1 MQLKLFL
8 PLALLALP
16 SWGQAPRGESMNVR
30 ELLDHPRPR
39 APDLDRAGTWLGTDR
54 PLLFRDALKGRVVLL
69 DFWTSGCI
77 NCLHAQPVLKA
88 LEHRLASAPFQVVGI
103 HSGKFAAE
111 KEVSAVAEAMARH
124 GIEHPVATDSDFVLW
139 DQYAIHG
146 WPTLILVDARGYVVT
161 AVRGEPDLATLSGLV
176 QATLDDAARRGVPA
190 AGPPVFRR
198 PAPAASGPLSFPG
211 KVLALSDGRIA
222 VSDTGHHR
230 ILLLDGSGGFQ
241 RAIGSGL
248 EGFSDGPAET
258 ASFRR
263 PQGLVEH
270 AGALYLADTDNHAIR
285 RIELSSGAVST
296 VAGTGQKGGGA
307 LRPAADARTVALRSP
322 WDLCA
327 MGDTLWIAM
336 AGAHQLWRLVLPSGA
351 LQPGAGSGREG
362 LDDGTLA
369 EATFAQPSGLAT
381 DGHVLYVADSEA
393 SAIRKVDP
401 AADRVW
407 TLVGKGLFEFGDRD
421 GPFARAQL
429 QHPLGLA
436 LVGDTLYVADTF
448 NGKVRRLMLGGGQ
461 VSSVTP
467 SRSFAQ
473 PGGLSWTAGKLLL
486 ADTDHHRLVTVSP
499 ETGSVSPLL
508 LSGVSPP
515 ALQGLSE
522 RPVLAS
528 RALPL
533 QHLADAA
540 VASGRASLVV
550 EVRLPAGYSFTGGAP
565 QRAEVS
571 VDGGEVRPASPPRIE
586 AKGDSL
592 TITTPLE
599 GSPGTAT
606 IVHTVA
612 LFYCREGNAS
622 VCLVDRRRL
631 AARLTLSPGGP
642 ASAIVRYRPSPP
654 A

>member
-1 MQLKLFL
+1 
-8 PLALLALP
+8 
-16 SWGQAPRGESMNVR
+16 MNVR

-88 LEHRLASAPFQVVGI
+88 LEHRFAGAPFQVVGI
-103 HSGKFAAE
+103 HSGKFDAE
-111 KEVSAVAEAMARH
+111 KEVPAVAEAMARH

-161 AVRGEPDLATLSGLV
+161 AVRGEPELATLTGLV
-176 QATLDDAARRGVPA
+176 QATLDDAVRRGVAA

-198 PAPAASGPLSFPG
+198 PAATDSGPLSFPG
-211 KVLALSDGRIA
+211 KVLALGDGRIA

-230 ILLLDGSGGFQ
+230 ILLLDGSGRLH

-248 EGFSDGPAET
+248 EGFSDGPPET

-270 AGALYLADTDNHAIR
+270 DGALYVADTENHAIR
-285 RIELSSGAVST
+285 RLDLTSGAVST
-296 VAGTGQKGGGA
+296 VAGTGQKGEGA
-307 LRPAADARTVALRSP
+307 LHPAPDARTVALRSP

-327 MGDTLWIAM
+327 IGDTLWIAM
-336 AGAHQLWRLVLPSGA
+336 AGAHQLWRLEVRTGA
-351 LQPGAGSGREG
+351 LQPGAGNGREG
-362 LDDGTLA
+362 LDDGALA

-381 DGHVLYVADSEA
+381 DGRVLYVADSEA

-401 AADRVW
+401 AAGKVW

-436 LVGDTLYVADTF
+436 LVGETLYVADTF
-448 NGKVRRLMLGGGQ
+448 NGKVRRLMLASGQ
-461 VSSVTP
+461 VSTVTP
-467 SRSFAQ
+467 SRSLAQ
-473 PGGLSWTAGKLLL
+473 PGGLTWAGGKLLL
-486 ADTDHHRLVTVSP
+486 ADTDHHRLVTVNP
-499 ETGSVSPLL
+499 QNGSVGALIL
-508 LSGVSPP
+508 AGVAPP
-515 ALQGLSE
+515 VLQGLSE

-540 VASGRASLVV
+540 IASGRASLVL
-550 EVRLPAGYSFTGGAP
+550 EVRLPAGYTFTHGAP

-571 VDGGEVRPASPPRIE
+571 VDGAQLRPASPPSIE

-606 IVHTVA
+606 VVHTVA
-612 LFYCREGNAS
+612 LFYCKGGNAS

-631 AARLTLSPGGP
+631 AARLTLSPAGP
-642 ASAIVRYRPSPP
+642 ASAIVQYRPTPP